1 MRLETSVLRLAVGLS
16 ILAATL
22 LPVGCTDG
30 GSGAEGGEGA
40 SAHAEQ
46 TRHWEGTP
54 SGVGGGA
61 AGSEPS
67 DRVPTLS
74 GSPPGC
80 PPESVN
86 NPVRPDE
93 TVVPGATPDICRPGW
108 FEPYRRMELTYP
120 VFRGKLAGIRFG
132 ELDEVTKAV
141 EAAAGA
147 ELSSCGEA
155 GWKPLE
161 SAAETVLAINPVHL
175 PPATEFVQG
184 SALWCGEA
192 VVSTEA
198 EYRVG
203 SLAEPLQYGGVLTI
217 RRQRVSEPVSST
229 SLRDVPGRWYETR
242 VAGNPA
248 AVARPLVPE
257 VGYGESEVHVY
268 ANGVLTIVSASGI
281 TERELL
287 AVAESL
293 FED

>member
-1 MRLETSVLRLAVGLS
+1 MRIETRVLSLVVGLS
-16 ILAATL
+16 IFGATL
-22 LPVGCTDG
+22 LLAGCAEG
-30 GSGAEGGEGA
+30 GSGADGGQGA
-40 SAHAEQ
+40 PADAEP
-46 TRHWEGTP
+46 TLHPGGTP

-61 AGSEPS
+61 GGPQPS
-67 DRVPTLS
+67 VQAPTHS
-74 GSPPGC
+74 GAPPGC
-80 PPESVN
+80 PPESVS

-108 FEPYRRMELTYP
+108 ADPYHRMELTYP
-120 VFRGKLAGIRFG
+120 VFRGTLAGIRFG
-132 ELDEVTKAV
+132 ELDEVPKAL
-141 EAAAGA
+141 EAAAGD
-147 ELSSCGEA
+147 ELSACGEN

-161 SAAETVLAINPVHL
+161 SAAETDLAINPVHL
-175 PPATEFVQG
+175 PPATGFVQG
-184 SALWCGEA
+184 AALWCGEA

-198 EYRVG
+198 EYEVG

-229 SLRDVPGRWYETR
+229 TLRDVPGRWYETR

-257 VGYGESEVHVY
+257 VGYGQSEVHVY
-268 ANGVLTIVSASGI
+268 ADGVMTVVSASGI

-293 FED
+293 FKD